1 MKKTINPVGIKVET
15 DVMIRKDN
23 CERTIPVPAK
33 SRRTSY
39 LRAIQSDAKLKK
51 SSLSEIIQCT
61 NELCPIGTLSSND

>member
-1 MKKTINPVGIKVET
+1 MMKKTINPVGIKVET

-39 LRAIQSDAKLKK
+39 LRAIQSDAKLKRA
-51 SSLSEIIQCT
+51 L
-61 NELCPIGTLSSND
+61 